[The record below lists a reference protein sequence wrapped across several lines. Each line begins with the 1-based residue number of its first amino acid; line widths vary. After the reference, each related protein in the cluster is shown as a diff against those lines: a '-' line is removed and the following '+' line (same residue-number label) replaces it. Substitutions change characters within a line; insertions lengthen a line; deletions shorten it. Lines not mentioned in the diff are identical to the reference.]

1 VVDRITSDRAIASLK
16 PAERPYEKTVGDV
29 RGLII
34 RVFPSGAKAFE
45 FRYVAEDGKRRRL
58 PLGPYPGLSYADARA
73 QAFAKRA
80 DVVAGRDPAAERAD
94 RRNAARQAGETLAE
108 LAEAYFRAAEKGL
121 HGGRGRPKRAS
132 TLAVERNRFEL
143 HVKPALG
150 DRRFKELRRADI
162 KGFRRDLL
170 AAERY
175 SADTISAVLRTFSSI
190 MAFGV
195 HEEWIE
201 SNPLTGLTRPLAT
214 KSRERLF
221 DEDSLAKLWRAL
233 ATPVVL
239 SKGKSRPI
247 RYGDKAPKGRASADF
262 AVSLA
267 LRFAILTLA
276 RRGEIVGAKWAEIDF
291 KANIWT
297 VPAERHKSRKTH
309 IVPLARAALD
319 VLADAKKLS
328 TAQPDDF
335 VFASVS
341 DPKKPVHGDALTKAI
356 KRTCANLKL
365 PHGSPHDF
373 RRAGATILT
382 SEHLGVRRF
391 VVSKVLGH
399 EGLEGAAVTAVYDRN
414 SYLPEKRAALEAWG
428 AHVLALAKGEVGQID
443 EPKFGA
449 AA

>member
-1 VVDRITSDRAIASLK
+1 MRITSDRAIASLK
-16 PAERPYEKTVGDV
+16 PAERPYEKAVGDV
-29 RGLII
+29 RGLIV
-34 RVFPSGAKAFE
+34 RVFPSGSKAFE
-45 FRYVAEDGKRRRL
+45 FRYVAESGVRRRL

-80 DVVAGRDPAAERAD
+80 EVVGGRDPAAERAE
-94 RRNAARQAGETLAE
+94 RRNEARTGDTLSE
-108 LAEAYFRAAEKGL
+108 LAEAYFKAAEKGL
-121 HGGRGRPKRAS
+121 HGGRGRPKRTS
-132 TLAVERNRFEL
+132 TLSVERNRYEQ

-150 DRRFKELRRADI
+150 KRRFKELRRADI

-175 SADTISAVLRTFSSI
+175 SADTVSAILRTFSAI

-201 SNPLTGLTRPLAT
+201 ANPLAGLTTPLAL
-214 KSRERLF
+214 KQRERLF
-221 DEDSLAKLWRAL
+221 DEEAIGRLWSAL
-233 ATPVVL
+233 ATPVVM
-239 SKGKSRPI
+239 SEGKTRPI
-247 RYGDKAPKGRASADF
+247 RYGDKAPEGRASADL

-267 LRFAILTLA
+267 LRFAILTLG
-276 RRGEIVGAKWAEIDF
+276 RRGEVVGAKWAEIDF
-291 KANIWT
+291 KTNTWT
-297 VPAERHKSRKTH
+297 VPADRHKSRKAH
-309 IVPLARAALD
+309 VAPLSEPALEILAQARA
-319 VLADAKKLS
+319 LS
-328 TAQPDDF
+328 AGKPDDF
-335 VFASVS
+335 VFASIS

-373 RRAGATILT
+373 RRAGATVLT
-382 SEHLGVRRF
+382 SEHLGFRRF

-414 SYLPEKRAALEAWG
+414 NYLAEKRAALEAWG
-428 AHVLALAKGEVGQID
+428 SHVVALSQCKVAQSDVHQ
-443 EPKFGA
+443 FGA

>member
-1 VVDRITSDRAIASLK
+1 MSERITSDRAIASLK
-16 PAERPYEKTVGDV
+16 PAERPYEKAVGDV
-29 RGLII
+29 RGLIV

-45 FRYVAEDGKRRRL
+45 FRYVAENGARRRL

-80 DVVAGRDPAAERAD
+80 DVVAGRDPAAERAE
-94 RRNAARQAGETLAE
+94 RRNEARTGDTLSE
-108 LAEAYFRAAEKGL
+108 LAEAYFKAAEKGL

-132 TLAVERNRFEL
+132 TLAVERNRFEQ

-150 DRRFKELRRADI
+150 KRRFKELRRADI

-175 SADTISAVLRTFSSI
+175 SADTISAILRTFSAI

-201 SNPLTGLTRPLAT
+201 ANPLAGLTTPLAL
-214 KSRERLF
+214 KQRERLF
-221 DEDSLAKLWRAL
+221 DEEALGKLWGAL
-233 ATPVVL
+233 ATPVVV
-239 SKGKSRPI
+239 SEGKSRPI
-247 RYGDKAPKGRASADF
+247 RYGDKAPKGRASADL

-276 RRGEIVGAKWAEIDF
+276 RRGEVVGATWAEIDF
-291 KANIWT
+291 KANTWT
-297 VPAERHKSRKTH
+297 VPAERHKSRKAH
-309 IVPLARAALD
+309 VVPLSEAALD
-319 VLADAKKLS
+319 ILAEAKKLS
-328 TAQPDDF
+328 AARPGDY
-335 VFASVS
+335 VFASIS

-373 RRAGATILT
+373 RRAGATVLT
-382 SEHLGVRRF
+382 SERLGFRRF

-399 EGLEGAAVTAVYDRN
+399 EGLEGAAVTAVYDRH
-414 SYLPEKRAALEAWG
+414 SYLPEKRKALDAWG
-428 AHVLALAKGEVGQID
+428 SHVLALAEGKVAESNVRQ
-443 EPKFGA
+443 FGA